1 MTKIEKRTFSL
12 PKDQSAYIDAKVASG
27 GYASSSEVVREGLRA
42 LQQRDAAMERWLRE
56 AVVPALVEMD
66 AHPEQSVPFDDAF
79 NEIEALIRDREAKKA
94 S

>member
-42 LQQRDAAMERWLRE
+42 LQQRDAAIERWLRE
-56 AVVPALVEMD
+56 EVAPALGEMD
-66 AHPEQSVPFDDAF
+66 AHPEQSVPLDDALD
-79 NEIEALIRDREAKKA
+79 EIENLIKDHEAKKA